1 MACAVMR
8 EIASVGPPAAAGTMT
23 FIGRVGYSCAAAAPS
38 MDASTTAIASRRIVV
53 PPVGLVLVLMI
64 SAIIGPPIRSHPDG
78 LGGMFPLVA
87 FGAKRTCRV
96 RRWVY
101 RPVANAPEPTSRGLK
116 FRSAAVCCRTEV
128 CYAFGRRRG
137 AGSVL
142 PPIQVWP
149 RQRGDRMKAS
159 TILLSIF
166 ALLATPLACAA
177 QQPGKTPRIGYVR

>member
-1 MACAVMR
+1 MDSAGCLP
-8 EIASVGPPAAAGTMT
+8 VGRFRCEA
-23 FIGRVGYSCAAAAPS
+23 
-38 MDASTTAIASRRIVV
+38 DV
-53 PPVGLVLVLMI
+53 PRAPVGL
-64 SAIIGPPIRSHPDG
+64 STGR
-78 LGGMFPLVA
+78 
-87 FGAKRTCRV
+87 
-96 RRWVY
+96 
-101 RPVANAPEPTSRGLK
+101 NAPEPTSRGLK
-116 FRSAAVCCRTEV
+116 SRSAAVCCRTEV

-177 QQPGKTPRIGYVR
+177 QQPGKTPRIGYVRAGSPNNDQVREEFVRGMRDLG